1 MVNLLSA
8 ILYLIIPFFMLSIL
22 TDANPLSIF
31 CSGDNY
37 THGSTFELNLKLL
50 LQSLP
55 SNTSPT
61 GFYNKSSGDEA
72 NRVYGQAV
80 CRGDVHPTVCKN
92 CIANAGDLSSCCR
105 DRKGGIVFSR
115 NCNVRFEWHAS
126 IMLQIYS
133 LEVTSLHVLI
143 NFYGEFE
150 LKAGGKWKIRMV
162 AAVACIFAFVIAV
175 LIVSYVVYLRW
186 KKGGQ
191 EDEERSQSALH
202 GNCGMKEK
210 NCMFDAEVMRCIHI
224 GQLCVQEDPEIRPTM
239 SSVVAL
245 LASQSIPLP
254 DEPRQPPFSV
264 GRIVLPNQS
273 STTDPSACDVHFLAS
288 RRVDY

>member
-72 NRVYGQAV
+72 NRVYGQAL

-92 CIANAGDLSSCCR
+92 CIANAGDLSSCSR
-105 DRKGGIVFSR
+105 RRKGGTVFSR
-115 NCNVRFEWHAS
+115 NCN
-126 IMLQIYS
+126 
-133 LEVTSLHVLI
+133 LEENGRLGWLRQLPAI
-143 NFYGEFE
+143 
-150 LKAGGKWKIRMV
+150 L
-162 AAVACIFAFVIAV
+162 ACVIAV

-191 EDEERSQSALH
+191 E
-202 GNCGMKEK
+202 GK
-210 NCMFDAEVMRCIHI
+210 II
-224 GQLCVQEDPEIRPTM
+224 
-239 SSVVAL
+239 
-245 LASQSIPLP
+245 
-254 DEPRQPPFSV
+254 
-264 GRIVLPNQS
+264 
-273 STTDPSACDVHFLAS
+273 
-288 RRVDY
+288 

>member
-72 NRVYGQAV
+72 NRVYGQAL

-92 CIANAGDLSSCCR
+92 CIANAGDLSSCCGG
-105 DRKGGIVFSR
+105 RKGGIVFSR
-115 NCNVRFEWHAS
+115 NCNVRFELARFYNAS
-126 IMLQIYS
+126 
-133 LEVTSLHVLI
+133 
-143 NFYGEFE
+143 
-150 LKAGGKWKIRMV
+150 AGGKWKIGMV
-162 AAVACIFAFVIAV
+162 AAIACILAFVIAV

-191 EDEERSQSALH
+191 E
-202 GNCGMKEK
+202 GK
-210 NCMFDAEVMRCIHI
+210 II
-224 GQLCVQEDPEIRPTM
+224 
-239 SSVVAL
+239 
-245 LASQSIPLP
+245 
-254 DEPRQPPFSV
+254 
-264 GRIVLPNQS
+264 
-273 STTDPSACDVHFLAS
+273 
-288 RRVDY
+288 